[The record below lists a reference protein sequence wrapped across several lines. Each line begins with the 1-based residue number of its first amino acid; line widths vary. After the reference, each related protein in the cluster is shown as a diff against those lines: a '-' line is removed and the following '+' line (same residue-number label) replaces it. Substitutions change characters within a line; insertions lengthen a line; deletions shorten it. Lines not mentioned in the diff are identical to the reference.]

1 MRHLITLVLTLTALG
16 LRAQNPSTMERVEAA
31 KIALIT
37 ERLELTPEQAEKFW
51 PIYREFSEQQRNLRK
66 EFNNLRTNHNPQTA
80 SEEENQKM
88 LEMGMQIKER
98 QLGLERTY
106 SERMQ
111 QVITT
116 RQLMSLRKAED
127 DFKEMLMKRIREQ
140 QGQRDQMRQ
149 DRIRNNDNMQ
159 RKRNN

>member
-1 MRHLITLVLTLTALG
+1 MRQLITLVFILTSIG
-16 LRAQNPSTMERVEAA
+16 LWAQSPSTMERVEAA

-51 PIYREFSEQQRNLRK
+51 PIYREFSEQQRTLRK
-66 EFNNLRTNHNPQTA
+66 EFNDLRTNHNPQTA
-80 SEEENQKM
+80 SEEENKKM

-149 DRIRNNDNMQ
+149 DRMRNNDNMQ